1 VYGGLIYRGLITEC
15 FKILHIFNFNDSVLK
30 AALNLYH
37 IDAWSSLNFCN
48 LDHLEASN
56 NQFKCDWVTYLDDP
70 KL

>member
-1 VYGGLIYRGLITEC
+1 
-15 FKILHIFNFNDSVLK
+15 VLK

-70 KL
+70 KLWHK